1 MILAN
6 TFYNSKKSEAKNI
19 SSSKKASSKRVSWNE
34 KLVQKPATTA
44 PSGLSATMSGKAKE
58 ELGPTKVRSI
68 LKGEF
73 GEEKDEDYG

>member
-1 MILAN
+1 M
-6 TFYNSKKSEAKNI
+6 
-19 SSSKKASSKRVSWNE
+19 
-34 KLVQKPATTA
+34 TTA
-44 PSGLSATMSGKAKE
+44 PSGLSATMGGKAKE